1 LYVWLMKPVINIE
14 YCPKCGWMLRA
25 AYFAQE
31 LLTTFTDDI
40 HAIMLQPS
48 AINGT
53 FTVRIDGREI
63 YDRKKAGGFPEVKML
78 KQMVRDIVNPEKSLG
93 HSDR

>member
-48 AINGT
+48 EINGT
-53 FTVRIDGREI
+53 FTIRIDGREI
-63 YDRKKAGGFPEVKML
+63 YDRKKTGGFPEVKAL
-78 KQMVRDIVNPEKSLG
+78 KQMVRDVVNPEKSLG